1 MWNFKFYSILSF
13 QKKISLGPPLGLRGI
28 PPGELPWKGGPTG
41 LKGRLRVS
49 WYSRYS
55 EHSGQEGP
63 SLYGIMSLDPEDH
76 VPWPYKPCV
85 LWSGLRFGPR
95 EYFNIESFLVVCVC
109 VCVCVCVW
117 VRAQSC
123 PALCDS
129 MDCSLPHSSFHWILQ
144 GKNIGVSCHAFLQ
157 GIFPTQEWNP
167 HLLCLLHWQVD
178 SLPLSHLGNPE
189 SFLIVLNRFQCLL
202 FFFFIFGFVSL
213 SASLLSCFLFC

>member
-76 VPWPYKPCV
+76 VP
-85 LWSGLRFGPR
+85 
-95 EYFNIESFLVVCVC
+95 
-109 VCVCVCVW
+109 
-117 VRAQSC
+117 
-123 PALCDS
+123 
-129 MDCSLPHSSFHWILQ
+129 
-144 GKNIGVSCHAFLQ
+144 
-157 GIFPTQEWNP
+157 
-167 HLLCLLHWQVD
+167 
-178 SLPLSHLGNPE
+178 
-189 SFLIVLNRFQCLL
+189 
-202 FFFFIFGFVSL
+202 
-213 SASLLSCFLFC
+213 